1 MMVRHAANAGPA
13 GWPIARDHGSRLAC
27 CHDPGPGTD
36 QPRKELPAI
45 DTLPTTIATPPRE
58 PPTPPGPWTAL
69 GWIALYFLLQA
80 VGSSVLVVLLAV
92 TTGHLRGW
100 HGAADF
106 AGHIRATL
114 QPPGMQALLVM
125 LSLGLAAGTILLLV
139 RRRSP
144 RLWSLAQPPG
154 FGFVPP
160 ARLGFLLL
168 AVGVGLLAPVL
179 GGWLTQWLAQGHPVT
194 QNIQQLGENTPLGW
208 RIPLTLMVV
217 SLGPLVE
224 ELLFRGVLLSA
235 LRPRWGRVGAA
246 VLSSCV
252 FALAHLPGLGWQ
264 VYALPALWLL
274 AMALA
279 WLRLR
284 SGSIWPG
291 VVAHAT
297 NNALAVAAWFLV
309 AHAN

>member
-1 MMVRHAANAGPA
+1 M
-13 GWPIARDHGSRLAC
+13 
-27 CHDPGPGTD
+27 
-36 QPRKELPAI
+36 
-45 DTLPTTIATPPRE
+45 
-58 PPTPPGPWTAL
+58 AL
-69 GWIALYFLLQA
+69 GWIALYFALQA
-80 VGSSVLVVLLAV
+80 VGSSVLVALLAIAS
-92 TTGHLRGW
+92 GNLHGW
-100 HGAADF
+100 HGMTDF
-106 AGHIRATL
+106 AARIRETL

-125 LSLGLAAGTILLLV
+125 LVLALAAGTILLLV
-139 RRRSP
+139 RRHSP

-154 FGFVPP
+154 FGFVRPT
-160 ARLGFLLL
+160 RLGFLLL
-168 AVGVGLLAPVL
+168 AVGIGLLAPVL
-179 GGWLTQWLAQGHPVT
+179 GGWLTHVLAQGHPVS

-208 RIPLTLMVV
+208 RVPLMLMVV

-235 LRPRWGRVGAA
+235 LQPRWGRLGAA
-246 VLSSCV
+246 VLSSVV
-252 FALAHLPGLGWQ
+252 FALAHLPGLNWQ
-264 VYALPALWLL
+264 VFALPALWLL

-309 AHAN
+309 ANAT

>member
-1 MMVRHAANAGPA
+1 M
-13 GWPIARDHGSRLAC
+13 
-27 CHDPGPGTD
+27 
-36 QPRKELPAI
+36 
-45 DTLPTTIATPPRE
+45 PPRD
-58 PPTPPGPWTAL
+58 PAPPGPWMAL
-69 GWIALYFLLQA
+69 GWIALYFVLQA
-80 VGSSVLVVLLAV
+80 VGSSVLVVLLAIA
-92 TTGHLRGW
+92 TGHLSGW
-100 HGAADF
+100 HGTADF
-106 AGHIRATL
+106 AGRIRETL

-125 LSLGLAAGTILLLV
+125 LTLGLAAATILLLV

-154 FGFVPP
+154 FGFVRP

-168 AVGVGLLAPVL
+168 AVVIGLLAPVL
-179 GGWLTQWLAQGHPVT
+179 GGWLTHWLAQGHPVT

-208 RIPLTLMVV
+208 RIPLMLMVV

-235 LRPRWGRVGAA
+235 LQPRWGRLGAA
-246 VLSSCV
+246 VLSSV
-252 FALAHLPGLGWQ
+252 AFALAHLPGLNWQ
-264 VYALPALWLL
+264 VFALPALWLL

-291 VVAHAT
+291 VMAHAA

-309 AHAN
+309 AHAG